1 MAKTGLIR
9 KRSVRKSTKSG
20 IDLNQIFALILR
32 RRFFIFG
39 VSCMVVSMTTVGVLT
54 TKPIYRSDMQIIVSS
69 NLNQRLLTNE
79 TLPEQRNGLNDFHND
94 FHIPPVD
101 YITQVRL
108 MESSK
113 LVQKA
118 ILLLRADYPN
128 ITIEDIKGNNTT
140 GKKASLEV
148 TPSADNSAKNQSFSR
163 IFIVSFKDHH
173 PRKTQ
178 RVLQAL
184 EKVYQ
189 DYNIE
194 QKKQRLSQGMAFIN
208 NRISQVQKDL
218 IESEKKLAHFRKQH
232 NLLDPVAASKVLL
245 ESMGNIQ
252 KQRQTIQTQL
262 QDIQTRYNK
271 LVKTLNSQNI
281 KNSSD
286 LSVSVADQALLSEI
300 KKTQIALDKERLLYQ
315 DDYPTVE
322 KLKQQ
327 YQTQLALLHQQQQ
340 SQGKNNKAMELV
352 QVDPKSFSELT
363 KLQTMALGL
372 IANENDLAK
381 SEQTVRLELN
391 LYPSLITEYNNL
403 ISNIAVQQKT
413 LDKLLLAQQSWEMK
427 ISQTGFDWQI
437 IAEPDLGI
445 YIGNRQWLF
454 IISGLLIGPF
464 LGIIIALISE
474 FFNQAIFSAYDLQK
488 LTNLQLL
495 GSVPQLFPF
504 NLKNTLGYLF
514 RRKQLN
520 SNPCLTVTSKIKLP
534 SRKTL
539 DIIYQNI
546 LISRN
551 ALAVKSLML
560 TSATPREGK
569 TTIILG
575 LGTSAAHMHQRV
587 LIIDANFQSPSLHK
601 ILELSNDWGLSLL
614 LVDEVDLE
622 TDDYVQHY
630 IQPIH
635 PSIDILTAGPI
646 PEDTVNLLSSHR
658 MQKLINSFTQIYDI
672 VLIDAPAI
680 LGTVDTRILASL
692 CQGVVIVG
700 RIGQINRHKLVQAT
714 DILSKLNLIGIIAN
728 NEGRG

>member
-1 MAKTGLIR
+1 
-9 KRSVRKSTKSG
+9 
-20 IDLNQIFALILR
+20 
-32 RRFFIFG
+32 
-39 VSCMVVSMTTVGVLT
+39 MVISITTLGVLI
-54 TKPIYRSDMQIIVSS
+54 TKPIYRSDMRVIVNS
-69 NLNQRLLTNE
+69 NLNQRLLTSE
-79 TLPEQRNGLNDFHND
+79 TPPEQRKELNN

-128 ITIEDIKGNNTT
+128 MTIEDIKGNNAT

-148 TPSADNSAKNQSFSR
+148 TPSADNSAKNQGFSQV
-163 IFIVSFKDHH
+163 FIVSFKDYN

-208 NRISQVQKDL
+208 NRISHVQKDL
-218 IESEKKLAHFRKQH
+218 IECEKKLAHFRKQH
-232 NLLDPVAASKVLL
+232 NLLDPVAESKVLL

-281 KNSSD
+281 KNSPD
-286 LSVSVADQALLSEI
+286 LSGSIRDQALLSEI

-340 SQGKNNKAMELV
+340 SQGNNKAIGLL

-381 SEQTVRLELN
+381 SERIIRLELN

-403 ISNIAVQQKT
+403 LSNIAVQQKT
-413 LDKLLLAQQSWEMK
+413 LDKLLLAQESWEMK
-427 ISQTGFDWQI
+427 ISQTGFDWRI
-437 IAEPDLGI
+437 IAEPNLGI

-454 IISGLLIGPF
+454 MISGILIGPF
-464 LGIIIALISE
+464 LGIVIALISE
-474 FFNQAIFSAYDLQK
+474 FLNQAIFSAHDLQK
-488 LTNLQLL
+488 LTNLKLL
-495 GSVPQLFPF
+495 GSVPQLCQF
-504 NLKNTLGYLF
+504 NLKEHLF
-514 RRKQLN
+514 RRKQSN
-520 SNPCLTVTSKIKLP
+520 SNLCLTVTSKIKLP

-551 ALAVKSLML
+551 TLAVKSLML

-569 TTIILG
+569 TTMTLG

-614 LVDEVDLE
+614 LVDEVDLGA
-622 TDDYVQHY
+622 DDYVQHY

-658 MQKLINSFTQIYDI
+658 MQELINSFTQIYDI

-700 RIGQINRHKLVQAT
+700 RIGQITRHELVQAT
-714 DILSKLNLIGIIAN
+714 DILNKLNLIGIIAN
-728 NEGRG
+728 GCRV